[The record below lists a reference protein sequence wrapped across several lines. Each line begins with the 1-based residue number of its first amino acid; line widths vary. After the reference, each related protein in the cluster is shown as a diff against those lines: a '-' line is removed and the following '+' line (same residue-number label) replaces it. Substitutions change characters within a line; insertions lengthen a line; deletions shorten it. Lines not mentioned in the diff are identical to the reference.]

1 MSMFKELNIS
11 LEMINGIT
19 EDSRKVQRGFIF
31 VAFAGQRA
39 DGRKYIKD
47 AISNGASVIV
57 TDESA
62 MIDDAGTAQIIRH
75 DNPRYALSQLT
86 AEFYA
91 AQPDNIV
98 AVTGTN
104 GKTSTVSFVEQI
116 WKALGYMGASLGT
129 LGLKAAGVQSTGVSM
144 TTPDAVALM
153 ADLADL
159 SAAKFTHLAMEA
171 SSHGLDQYRLHGVRI
186 NAAGFTNLS
195 RDHLDYHGSME
206 EYLTAKAKLFTE
218 ILPKGGA
225 AVLNADSQ
233 AFEQLSKDIT
243 AAGRK
248 VISFGNA
255 ESDMQILSL
264 TPVASGQ
271 DVKVSIAGDVHDISV
286 SFIGYYQ
293 LKNLLCAIGLVMASA
308 SGDLSDKA
316 LLAKILEIIPA
327 LTAPAGRLQF
337 VAGHPQGAGVYIDYA
352 HTPAAL
358 ETVLQAV
365 RPHTQ
370 GKLVCVFGCGGDRDM
385 GKRPMMGKIASDNAD
400 VVIVTDDNPRSE
412 FPASIRAAILG
423 AAPDAQEIG
432 DRRKAIQTAIQN
444 LSAGD
449 VLVIAGK
456 GHEQGQVFADET
468 LPFDDYSVAQDAI
481 QEVITASS

>member
-11 LEMINGIT
+11 REMINGIT

-144 TTPDAVALM
+144 TTPDA
-153 ADLADL
+153 
-159 SAAKFTHLAMEA
+159 
-171 SSHGLDQYRLHGVRI
+171 
-186 NAAGFTNLS
+186 
-195 RDHLDYHGSME
+195 
-206 EYLTAKAKLFTE
+206 
-218 ILPKGGA
+218 PKGGA

-412 FPASIRAAILG
+412 APASIRAAILG